1 MEWGI
6 AEILL
11 WSAVGE
17 AGHAKGGSEGNAEG
31 RDGTPGLQDHGLRD
45 EGGTGE
51 REWRMPSGSTQAPP
65 MRHREGNAEGRM
77 QNEEFCQATP
87 RLHQSHIKAPTR
99 RVDSHLIGTPKPPQ
113 GYPKAPLKPSQGST
127 KAPSRLL
134 SCHRRAASLRVF
146 PSLLFA
152 GPPVLTVRAWQMPRF
167 QPYMALASICPTSHG
182 L

>member
-113 GYPKAPLKPSQGST
+113 GYLKATPRLPQSHPKATSKPSQGYP
-127 KAPSRLL
+127 KAPTRPGDGP
-134 SCHRRAASLRVF
+134 RTTDY
-146 PSLLFA
+146 
-152 GPPVLTVRAWQMPRF
+152 GPPESEGRMQNAE
-167 QPYMALASICPTSHG
+167 
-182 L
+182 